1 MNHELITEFEFE
13 LPKGYID
20 GNGEIHKKGI
30 MRLAT
35 AADEILPL
43 RDPRVV
49 SNPGYLTIILLS
61 RVITQ
66 LGTLTNIRPAN
77 IEKLFSLIPSQIG
90 HHPQSYINFLK
101 NFHFFLTSKHN
112 QLYNKELH
120 ETKNINIFYLVS
132 RKSSTFGIIRC
143 FYYKHTLSICGVRSV
158 VTS

>member
-13 LPKGYID
+13 LPKGYVD

-61 RVITQ
+61 RKLEFLFDVVDKVYVINKGKLVYDGNQ
-66 LGTLTNIRPAN
+66 SIFYEDELYRY
-77 IEKLFSLIPSQIG
+77 IEMPKIVEFTKYLHNEG
-90 HHPQSYINFLK
+90 HPILEYTDF
-101 NFHFFLTSKHN
+101 
-112 QLYNKELH
+112 KELIK
-120 ETKNINIFYLVS
+120 ELY
-132 RKSSTFGIIRC
+132 RKC
-143 FYYKHTLSICGVRSV
+143 
-158 VTS
+158 